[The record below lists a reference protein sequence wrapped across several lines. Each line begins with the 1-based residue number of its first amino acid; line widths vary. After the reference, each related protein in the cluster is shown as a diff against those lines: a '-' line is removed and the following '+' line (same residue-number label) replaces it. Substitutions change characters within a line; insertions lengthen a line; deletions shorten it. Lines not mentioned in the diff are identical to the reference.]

1 MRGFF
6 FDTFARNPYANSMID
21 FNAKKNLRE
30 SRAAAL
36 AGLQQIASLA
46 HQAAQDLSSGELTQT
61 PMELLMAFAEQI
73 KPLEQFRE
81 DEQLALDS

>member
-1 MRGFF
+1 
-6 FDTFARNPYANSMID
+6 MID

-36 AGLQQIASLA
+36 AGLQQIAGLA
-46 HQAAQDLSSGELTQT
+46 NQAAQDLSSGELTQT
-61 PMELLMAFAEQI
+61 PIELLTAFAEQL